1 MAGWFTVCLYNFL
14 ETRSTLGE
22 PQLAG
27 GIVLK
32 HVILK
37 TPLPRAACD
46 ARARRL
52 HKESPVSSKRP
63 DTRAI
68 AVRSEQYAEVY
79 ESDCSNCKCRRRNN
93 FIKRTNSVLVRRVQ
107 SASRYIS
114 RLIRSMVCHVV
125 ERVTTNHDE
134 IAQPGLVPANDRR

>member
-37 TPLPRAACD
+37 TPRPRAACD

-68 AVRSEQYAEVY
+68 AVRSEPYAGGY
-79 ESDCSNCKCRRRNN
+79 ESDCSKWKCRRRNN
-93 FIKRTNSVLVRRVQ
+93 FIKRIDSVLVRRVQ

-114 RLIRSMVCHVV
+114 GLIGSMDCHLV
-125 ERVTTNHDE
+125 ERLTTNHDE
-134 IAQPGLVPANDRR
+134 IAQPGFVLANGRR

>member
-1 MAGWFTVCLYNFL
+1 MVRGFSNRRMAGRFSVCVYNFL

-22 PQLAG
+22 SQLANKCRL
-27 GIVLK
+27 I
-32 HVILK
+32 
-37 TPLPRAACD
+37 
-46 ARARRL
+46 ARAINIQTSDL
-52 HKESPVSSKRP
+52 NKPI

-68 AVRSEQYAEVY
+68 AVRSEPYAGGY

-125 ERVTTNHDE
+125 ERVTTNHDQ
-134 IAQPGLVPANDRR
+134 IAQPRFLPANDQR